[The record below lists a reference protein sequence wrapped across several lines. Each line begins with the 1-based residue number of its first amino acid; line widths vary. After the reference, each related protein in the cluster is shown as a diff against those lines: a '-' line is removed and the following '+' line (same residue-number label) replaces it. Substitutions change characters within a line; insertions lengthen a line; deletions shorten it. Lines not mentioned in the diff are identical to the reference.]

1 MGEKIY
7 QHPYTGKWRKIT
19 VACTPKTKMK
29 FDEIVSEVHQSKTE
43 IINNMIKDKYRELFV
58 NKEDK

>member
-1 MGEKIY
+1 MGSKQY

-29 FDEIVSEVHQSKTE
+29 FDEICTETNKSKTE
-43 IINNMIKDKYRELFV
+43 IINTMIKNKYRELFL
-58 NKEDK
+58 DK